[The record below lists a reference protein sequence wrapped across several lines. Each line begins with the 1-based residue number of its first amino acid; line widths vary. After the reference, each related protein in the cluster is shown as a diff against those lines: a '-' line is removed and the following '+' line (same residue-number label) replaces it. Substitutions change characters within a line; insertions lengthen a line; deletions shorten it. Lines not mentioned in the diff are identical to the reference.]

1 MSQEQRH
8 LISDWERTP
17 PTLQLALSTEA
28 LKRARLIIGAQAQ
41 MLADQMDR
49 GALPSFDGPD
59 ALRLLAMILGQ
70 DDEAPSQDI
79 PMHEL
84 ADTRIPTMA

>member
-1 MSQEQRH
+1 MLQEVRH
-8 LISDWERTP
+8 DVAGWERISP
-17 PTLQLALSTEA
+17 CMQVTLSSEA

-70 DDEAPSQDI
+70 DDETPAHQRASIQIPS
-79 PMHEL
+79 
-84 ADTRIPTMA
+84 MA